1 MGEVGGGVLI
11 HFGGMSPTS
20 ITRTSKLLETT
31 RASPNASDVSW
42 NKYQTDIQMGVYL
55 GESHSELKYSIID
68 YLLKRLEHIGDIF

>member
-31 RASPNASDVSW
+31 LAAKNASDVSW
-42 NKYQTDIQMGVYL
+42 KTYQIDIQNGVYL
-55 GESHSELKYSIID
+55 GESYREATVQ
-68 YLLKRLEHIGDIF
+68 